1 MMIYLGLILV
11 AFIVI
16 FIAMSN
22 QKRMDIFNKMKQED
36 DQKRLK
42 GLQLEVKKANN
53 NVTFYMILLAIMIVM
68 IVFIITIETQ

>member
-1 MMIYLGLILV
+1 MIYLGLILV

>member
-1 MMIYLGLILV
+1 MIYLGLILV

-68 IVFIITIETQ
+68 IVFIISIETQ

>member
-68 IVFIITIETQ
+68 IVFIITIKTQ

>member
-53 NVTFYMILLAIMIVM
+53 NVTFYMILLA
-68 IVFIITIETQ
+68 

>member
-1 MMIYLGLILV
+1 MIYLGLILV

-68 IVFIITIETQ
+68 IVFIITIKTQ